1 MRMFINFL
9 IFIVGQIILQLKF
22 QSSYINHTYNA
33 SSVFPSSV
41 FFKVEPDLTG
51 DPVTVFLQNHPKCC
65 QSALPPASNLPS
77 YLDHT
82 LFHIDH
88 LMIYLS

>member
-51 DPVTVFLQNHPKCC
+51 DPVNSLLTESP
-65 QSALPPASNLPS
+65 
-77 YLDHT
+77 
-82 LFHIDH
+82 
-88 LMIYLS
+88 